1 MNAILLNVAQTVG
14 TKVQALARFHERFC
28 QRWTEQSDASAIRVV
43 GSFML
48 VPVLLFAAVLASGVT
63 TDFAALA
70 VLGASFAG
78 AAMIFCALS
87 LMGLSATA
95 LGTLNFAIYG
105 AGLATIGIFAST
117 STIALWVMAAA
128 LPLEVWFVSR
138 KPLAAFA
145 GVALAGLVLSAFAL
159 TSGTSVAGG
168 SLASLV
174 VFMLYVASLV
184 ARSFTIKSAVASKPL
199 PQQKPVVAKG
209 DVQLSMDFEGVIT
222 EIDTQS
228 AALLG
233 VEPKMCEG
241 IALIDRVHVAD
252 RVEYLSLL
260 ADLRSGHSARPANI
274 RLRTLENG
282 NPVFLAFRMEGVAAN
297 GVIALVGRSLEGEQ
311 KLIEEINALKAQ
323 LEAERIGK
331 GRLLATVSHELR
343 TPLNSIIGFSD
354 MLSHE
359 MGCQLQNEKQ
369 REYAGLI
376 HKSGHYL
383 LELVNSVLDNSRLE
397 TGTYRIEP
405 QSFIFRDAA
414 EMCAAVMLPQA
425 EKKGLALCHRVNA
438 TTGEVVA
445 DRRAVQQILLNLT
458 ANAVKFTES
467 GGCVTIDAA
476 RVMVDG
482 RPQLEIIVSDTGIGI
497 EPEDMQRIGSPFVRA
512 DNNYTRAQEGTGLG
526 LSVVKGLVELHQ
538 GTMQIKSCV
547 GEGTVVTVHLP
558 VAGPQKL
565 FEQDFL
571 GAEDQQQLGTV
582 IDMHRHQG
590 ERNNEWQK
598 DEDRE
603 QSPERI
609 DAQTRKTA

>member
-1 MNAILLNVAQTVG
+1 MNAILLKAAQTVG
-14 TKVQALARFHERFC
+14 TQVQALARFHERFC
-28 QRWTEQSDASAIRVV
+28 QRWTEQSDVSAIRVV

-48 VPVLLFAAVLASGVT
+48 VPVLLFAAVLASEVT
-63 TDFAALA
+63 TGFVALA
-70 VLGASFAG
+70 VLAASFAG
-78 AAMIFCALS
+78 VAMIFCALS
-87 LMGLSATA
+87 LMGLSATV

-105 AGLATIGIFAST
+105 AGLAAIGMFVHS
-117 STIALWVMAAA
+117 SNIALCLMAVC

-138 KPLAAFA
+138 KPFATIA
-145 GVALAGLVLSAFAL
+145 GVAVAVCVLSVFAL
-159 TSGTSVAGG
+159 TSGIAVAGG
-168 SLASLV
+168 SLASLLV
-174 VFMLYVASLV
+174 TIVYMASLL
-184 ARSFTIKSAVASKPL
+184 ARSFTIKSAAAEKPL
-199 PQQKPVVAKG
+199 AKQKPVVAKG
-209 DVQLSMDFEGVIT
+209 DVQLSMDIEGVIS
-222 EIDTQS
+222 EIDAQS
-228 AALLG
+228 ATLLG
-233 VEPKMCEG
+233 VEPRMFEG
-241 IALIDRVHVAD
+241 AALIDRVHVAD

-260 ADLRSGHSARPANI
+260 ADLRSGHTVRTADI
-274 RLRTLENG
+274 RLRMLENG
-282 NPVFLAFRMEGVAAN
+282 NPVFLAFRMEGAAAN
-297 GVIALVGRSLEGEQ
+297 GTITLVGRSLEGEQ

-405 QSFIFRDAA
+405 QSFNFRDAA

-438 TTGEVVA
+438 TAGEVVA
-445 DRRAVQQILLNLT
+445 DRRAVQQILINLS
-458 ANAVKFTES
+458 ANAVKFTEP

-482 RPQLEIIVSDTGIGI
+482 RLQLEIIVSDTGIGI

-512 DNNYTRAQEGTGLG
+512 DNNYTRAQEGSGLG

-547 GEGTVVTVHLP
+547 GEGTVVTIHLP
-558 VAGPQKL
+558 VAGPQEL
-565 FEQDFL
+565 FEQDVL

-598 DEDRE
+598 DEVRE

-609 DAQTRKTA
+609 DAQARKTA

>member
-1 MNAILLNVAQTVG
+1 MEG
-14 TKVQALARFHERFC
+14 
-28 QRWTEQSDASAIRVV
+28 
-43 GSFML
+43 
-48 VPVLLFAAVLASGVT
+48 
-63 TDFAALA
+63 LA
-70 VLGASFAG
+70 V
-78 AAMIFCALS
+78 
-87 LMGLSATA
+87 
-95 LGTLNFAIYG
+95 N
-105 AGLATIGIFAST
+105 
-117 STIALWVMAAA
+117 
-128 LPLEVWFVSR
+128 
-138 KPLAAFA
+138 
-145 GVALAGLVLSAFAL
+145 
-159 TSGTSVAGG
+159 
-168 SLASLV
+168 
-174 VFMLYVASLV
+174 
-184 ARSFTIKSAVASKPL
+184 
-199 PQQKPVVAKG
+199 
-209 DVQLSMDFEGVIT
+209 GVIT
-222 EIDTQS
+222 
-228 AALLG
+228 
-233 VEPKMCEG
+233 
-241 IALIDRVHVAD
+241 
-252 RVEYLSLL
+252 
-260 ADLRSGHSARPANI
+260 
-274 RLRTLENG
+274 
-282 NPVFLAFRMEGVAAN
+282 
-297 GVIALVGRSLEGEQ
+297 LVGRSLEGEQ

-405 QSFIFRDAA
+405 QSFNFRDAA

-565 FEQDFL
+565 FEQDFW
-571 GAEDQQQLGTV
+571 E
-582 IDMHRHQG
+582 
-590 ERNNEWQK
+590 QK
-598 DEDRE
+598 INSSLAR
-603 QSPERI
+603 
-609 DAQTRKTA
+609 